1 VVHEVYLFVYLLDE
15 FDPERDIVP
24 AVS

>member
-1 VVHEVYLFVYLLDE
+1 VHEVYLFVYLLDE
-15 FDPERDIVP
+15 FDPEWDIVP

>member
-1 VVHEVYLFVYLLDE
+1 VHEVYLFVYLLDE